1 MSEVQVSYE
10 TRAYRYQCDV
20 CGKGEMATS
29 GLPVLL
35 SSPPMFPCACT
46 ACGFTANL
54 LYAYPRIEQ
63 VIGNLEEVPVPG
75 SVYLTDNPDHV
86 VVKRGPGRPPKASG

>member
-35 SSPPMFPCACT
+35 SNPPRFPCACT

-63 VIGNLEEVPVPG
+63 AIGEIEKA
-75 SVYLTDNPDHV
+75 SEPDQETPMV
-86 VVKRGPGRPPKASG
+86 AKRGPGRPPKASD